1 MTACFYIKQ
10 RQGEAHPHEVVKE
23 LKQKRFVVSSAVAR
37 YEVVEEYHK
46 HVLQGADGHGG
57 SSSSSSSTTSKRG
70 SKGKTKKAKA
80 T

>member
-46 HVLQGADGHGG
+46 HVLQGANGHDG
-57 SSSSSSSTTSKRG
+57 SSSSSTTSKRG
-70 SKGKTKKAKA
+70 SKGKTKAKA